1 MGRILAQF
9 GGRGARETSGR
20 AASFYDSGREPQELT
35 NMMKQTI
42 GAVLVGMLALGAIAS
57 ADDAKP
63 KAPQTQPSK
72 PADDKKPSDDKPAE
86 PPAGSSSASAEVHV
100 GTGYANHAVT
110 GEAATFPAGTKVF
123 VVSVVSGANGTQVKH
138 VWKKD
143 GAEIWTATLDV
154 GSEKW
159 TTSSRRLLSKAGA
172 YEVDVVGADGAEL
185 GKVEFQV
192 Q

>member
-1 MGRILAQF
+1 
-9 GGRGARETSGR
+9 
-20 AASFYDSGREPQELT
+20 
-35 NMMKQTI
+35 MKKTI
-42 GAVLVGMLALGAIAS
+42 GLVLVGMLAVGAVAS
-57 ADDAKP
+57 ADDTKP

-72 PADDKKPSDDKPAE
+72 PADDKPAE
-86 PPAGSSSASAEVHV
+86 PPASSGSAAAEVHA

-123 VVSVVSGANGTQVKH
+123 VVSVVTGANGTQVKH

-159 TTSSRRLLSKAGA
+159 TTSSRRLLPKAGA
-172 YEVDVVGADGAEL
+172 YEVDVVGADGAQL
-185 GKVEFQV
+185 GKVEFQI

>member
-1 MGRILAQF
+1 M
-9 GGRGARETSGR
+9 
-20 AASFYDSGREPQELT
+20 
-35 NMMKQTI
+35 NKTI
-42 GAVLVGMLALGAIAS
+42 AGVLVGMLALGAVVAS

-72 PADDKKPSDDKPAE
+72 PDDKKPAAGDDKKPSDDKKPDEPAQ
-86 PPAGSSSASAEVHV
+86 PPASSGASADVHA
-100 GTGYANHAVT
+100 GTGYENHAVT
-110 GEAATFPAGTKVF
+110 GEASQFPAGTKVF
-123 VVSVVSGANGTQVKH
+123 IVSVVSGANGTQVKH

-143 GAEIWTATLDV
+143 GEEVWTATLNV

-159 TTSSRRLLSKAGA
+159 TTSSRRTLDKAGA
-172 YEVDVVGADGAEL
+172 YEVDVVGADGGQL